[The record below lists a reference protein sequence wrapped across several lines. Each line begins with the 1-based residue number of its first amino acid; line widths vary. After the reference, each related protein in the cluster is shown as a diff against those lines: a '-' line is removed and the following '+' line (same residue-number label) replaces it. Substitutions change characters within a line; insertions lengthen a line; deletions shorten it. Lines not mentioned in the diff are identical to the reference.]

1 MLYGTTEKFLR
12 VFGINSLSDLPET
25 EMMPINIDA
34 NGEVNTAQ
42 MVMQIPNSEVTKT
55 DEEQEDDP
63 SPDVPVSAAPLTETV
78 IND

>member
-12 VFGINSLSDLPET
+12 VFGIDSLADLPET
-25 EMMPINIDA
+25 EMMPMNIDA

-42 MVMQIPNSEVTKT
+42 MVMQIPQSGET
-55 DEEQEDDP
+55 DETDEDP

-78 IND
+78 VND